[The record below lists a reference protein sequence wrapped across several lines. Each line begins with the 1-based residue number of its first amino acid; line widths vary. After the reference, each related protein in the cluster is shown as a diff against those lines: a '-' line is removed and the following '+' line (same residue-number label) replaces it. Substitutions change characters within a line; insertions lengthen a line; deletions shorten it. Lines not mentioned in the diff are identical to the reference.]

1 MTDPNVLNVLRIPS
15 GVLIA
20 LDWRPF
26 HFALQPFHH
35 LIRLAHLVTM
45 AGFYGAIGLLDLRL
59 MGWNNA
65 LPLRPLAHHVLPIL
79 YGLFAITLVTGL
91 ALFFYDPVNVGSH
104 AYFVPKLILMVLG
117 LANAGLFHRA
127 GYGPALAANV
137 MPRHARLA
145 GAVSLLLWTAVI
157 VCACLN
163 VEAAP
168 KVLLR

>member
-1 MTDPNVLNVLRIPS
+1 MADPNTLNMLRIPS
-15 GVLIA
+15 SVLIA

-35 LIRLAHLVTM
+35 LVRLAHIVTM
-45 AGFYGAIGLLDLRL
+45 GGFYGAIGLLDLRL
-59 MGWNNA
+59 MGWNAA

-79 YGLFAITLVTGL
+79 YGLFATTLLTGL

-104 AYFVPKLILMVLG
+104 AYFVPKLILIVLG
-117 LANAGLFHRA
+117 LANAGVFHRA
-127 GYGPALAANV
+127 GYGPALAANA

-168 KVLLR
+168 KMLLR